1 MNCEA
6 VMAPVKTQLYVEDP
20 AGPAIDFMVEKHMG
34 LVPVVDREN
43 HFVGLISGDRLTHFM
58 LPPSLMMVK
67 GAKRMSY
74 LNEGREEIQ
83 ERLDAIRAKP
93 LGDLV
98 DRDVKTTKPATPLA
112 DALLMIT
119 EKQFV
124 VPVVDDDGKLVGA
137 ISFFSMLHWLRE
149 VET

>member
-1 MNCEA
+1 MDCET

-43 HFVGLISGDRLTHFM
+43 RFVGMISGDRLTHFL
-58 LPPSLMMVK
+58 LPRALMMMP

-74 LNEGREEIQ
+74 LNECREEIQ
-83 ERLDAIRAKP
+83 ERVEAIRAKP
-93 LGDLV
+93 LAELV
-98 DRDVKTTKPATPLA
+98 DRNVETVRADTPLT
-112 DALLMIT
+112 DVLKMIT

-124 VPVVDDDGKLVGA
+124 VPVVDDDGKLIGA
-137 ISFFSMLHWLRE
+137 ISFFSVLHWLRE
-149 VET
+149 AES